1 MALQFA
7 HLSYYLPPLSLTPLC
22 FKILSSAGDLIG
34 DSLSP
39 SCSFDVWK
47 NGYFRRKIYVL
58 DTFD

>member
-7 HLSYYLPPLSLTPLC
+7 LLSYYLPPLSLTPLC

-39 SCSFDVWK
+39 SWFFDVWESA
-47 NGYFRRKIYVL
+47 YFCRKIDV
-58 DTFD
+58 